1 MNIEK
6 STQDDGLVYGE
17 DCLGRF
23 SSTNTIGILLFKFK
37 ALYHNW
43 AKT

>member
-6 STQDDGLVYGE
+6 STQDDGLVYRE
-17 DCLGRF
+17 DFLGRF
-23 SSTNTIGILLFKFK
+23 SSINTIGILLFKLK
-37 ALYHNW
+37 ASYYNW

>member
-6 STQDDGLVYGE
+6 STQDDGLVYRE
-17 DCLGRF
+17 DCLYRF
-23 SSTNTIGILLFKFK
+23 SSMNTTGILLFKFK

>member
-6 STQDDGLVYGE
+6 STQDDGLVYRE

-23 SSTNTIGILLFKFK
+23 SSTNTTGILLFKFK
-37 ALYHNW
+37 ASYHNW
-43 AKT
+43 AKI

>member
-6 STQDDGLVYGE
+6 STQDDGLVYRE

-43 AKT
+43 ART